1 MYFFFRGACL
11 GALYLAPYIAPA
23 TTASIGSFTETAVFF
38 IVGAIIV
45 FAGHLLT
52 RIMFSATEERGF
64 YR

>member
-23 TTASIGSFTETAVFF
+23 TTIGSFTDAAVLF